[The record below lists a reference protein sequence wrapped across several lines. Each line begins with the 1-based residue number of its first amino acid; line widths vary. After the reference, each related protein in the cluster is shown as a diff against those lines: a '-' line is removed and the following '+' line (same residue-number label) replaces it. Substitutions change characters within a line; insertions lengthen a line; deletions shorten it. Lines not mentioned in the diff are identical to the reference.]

1 MENVI
6 PSSQPQHQ
14 KQQVTAKV
22 MPTKVSRIPQS
33 VTSRPALLNLTQVS
47 LRQKTERDT
56 QKPMKIPRLDVIPI
70 NLEQTCP
77 AGQVTALREKIPDID
92 KDDSD
97 NPLLNSEYVK
107 STYEYLYKLESRV
120 RTNDYFENQSEIK
133 PKMRSILIDWLVQV
147 HHRFKLYQ
155 ETLFLTVW
163 IIDRYLMFKQVKK
176 NKLQLVGVSAM
187 LLAAKYEEIYTP
199 EVRDF
204 VYITD
209 SAYTGEEIR
218 DMEKDLFFTLDY
230 CLGIPLC
237 LHFLRR
243 YSKAGEVT
251 PEMHVMSKF
260 LMELA
265 QPQIMSLVFP
275 SSELAAGA
283 LCLTANIL
291 PRDNKKEPT
300 GWNKTLQHYSG
311 YSQDQLIPVM
321 KGFAQLVNG
330 MCKSGQQAVYAKYSS
345 NKFMEVAK
353 NSHLTLSPFIQQ
365 LLTSNS

>member
-6 PSSQPQHQ
+6 PTTQQHQ
-14 KQQVTAKV
+14 HHATTKIL
-22 MPTKVSRIPQS
+22 PTKATRIPLA
-33 VTSRPALLNLTQVS
+33 TSRPALQNLNRVS
-47 LRQKTERDT
+47 LRSKSDRET
-56 QKPMKIPRLDVIPI
+56 QKSLKVPRLDVVPI

-77 AGQVTALREKIPDID
+77 AGKVSALLEKIPDID
-92 KDDSD
+92 KNDGD
-97 NPLLNSEYVK
+97 NPLLNSEYIGA
-107 STYEYLYKLESRV
+107 TYDYLYKLEARLKV
-120 RTNDYFENQSEIK
+120 ADYFENQSDIK
-133 PKMRSILIDWLVQV
+133 PRMRTILIDWLVQV

-155 ETLFLTVW
+155 ETFFLTVW
-163 IIDRYLMFKQVKK
+163 IIDSYLMRKPVKK
-176 NKLQLVGVSAM
+176 NKLQLVGVSAL

-218 DMEKDLFFTLDY
+218 AMEKELFFTLDY
-230 CLGIPLC
+230 CLGTPLC

-251 PEMHVMSKF
+251 PEMHSMSKF

-265 QPQIMSLVFP
+265 QPQMLCLLFSP
-275 SSELAAGA
+275 SQLAAGA
-283 LCLTANIL
+283 LCLTSNIL
-291 PRDNKKEPT
+291 PRDGKKEPT

-311 YSQDQLIPVM
+311 NSQEELMPVM
-321 KGFAQLVNG
+321 KGLAHLVNG
-330 MCKSGQQAVYAKYSS
+330 MSRSSQQAVYAKYSS

-353 NSHLTLSPFIQQ
+353 DTHLTLSPFIRQ
-365 LLTSNS
+365 LLTTDS